1 MRSAAGFT
9 PEAKGK
15 TVYTRG
21 GSLLELEDVIKQIAS
36 IVVQVSDMLRRFAGK
51 TFGIIIC
58 SLLTA
63 AITDYYSKKQHNWVF
78 SIM

>member
-1 MRSAAGFT
+1 VRSAAGFT

-21 GSLLELEDVIKQIAS
+21 GSLLELEDAVKQITS

-51 TFGIIIC
+51 TFGIIC

-63 AITDYYSKKQHNWVF
+63 AITDYYSKKQYNCVF